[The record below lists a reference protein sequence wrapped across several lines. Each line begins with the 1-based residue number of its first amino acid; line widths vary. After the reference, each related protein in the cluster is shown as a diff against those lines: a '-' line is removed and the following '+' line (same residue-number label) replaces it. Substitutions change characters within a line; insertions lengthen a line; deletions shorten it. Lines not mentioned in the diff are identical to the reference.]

1 MKKIAFC
8 VFILI
13 VSMSVKAQLANRKWI
28 GTLQL
33 EQATE
38 VTLDFRKDT
47 LDAISNADGQ
57 MLETML
63 FTVKD
68 SILSLQKLYGQSECA
83 ESIVGK
89 YKFAMKDD
97 SILLQLV
104 EDECPTRASIL
115 NKTIWNKKK

>member
-1 MKKIAFC
+1 MKKIVFC
-8 VFILI
+8 LFVLI
-13 VSMSVKAQLANRKWI
+13 ASVSLKAQLANKKWI

-47 LDAISNADGQ
+47 LNAISNMDGQ

-68 SILSLQKLYGQSECA
+68 SILSLQKLYGQSECG
-83 ESIVGK
+83 EGIVGK
-89 YKFAMKDD
+89 YKFAMKND
-97 SILLQLV
+97 SISLQLV
-104 EDECPTRASIL
+104 DDQCPSRANIL
-115 NKTIWNKKK
+115 DKTIWNKKK

>member
-1 MKKIAFC
+1 MKKILFC
-8 VFILI
+8 VLI
-13 VSMSVKAQLANRKWI
+13 SIAFTSVDAQLANKKWI
-28 GTLQL
+28 GPLQL

-68 SILSLQKLYGQSECA
+68 SILSLKKLYGQSECG
-83 ESIVGK
+83 EGIIGK
-89 YKFAMKDD
+89 YKFQLKDD
-97 SILLQLV
+97 SISLLLV
-104 EDECPTRASIL
+104 EDECPSRANIL